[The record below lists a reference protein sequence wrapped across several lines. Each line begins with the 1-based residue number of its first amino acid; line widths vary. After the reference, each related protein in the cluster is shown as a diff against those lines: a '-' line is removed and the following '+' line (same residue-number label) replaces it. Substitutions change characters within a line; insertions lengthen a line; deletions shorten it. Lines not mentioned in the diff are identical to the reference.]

1 MITTSTELPDNKEDD
16 FLSPDELAS
25 ALKLTPTFVGDLIRE
40 KKITYYRL
48 GWRCVRIRL
57 SEVLE
62 RTRIPAQKPMAPIPK
77 KFTPQ
82 HLEKLKAAKKR
93 LAAERKQRSQEEEVV
108 VSAGEAP

>member
-1 MITTSTELPDNKEDD
+1 MSTELLDNQMD
-16 FLSPDELAS
+16 FVSPDELAS

-57 SEVLE
+57 SKFLE

-77 KFTPQ
+77 KFKPQ
-82 HLEKLKAAKKR
+82 HLKNLKHVMTAEKKQTPQQEGAVSDSKK
-93 LAAERKQRSQEEEVV
+93 Q
-108 VSAGEAP
+108 AGEPG